1 MEQRGLVFEE
11 NRVRKGEMGRG
22 VAPAPKTELPGVLAA
37 LEQPPNNFPAPPQTF
52 PSAGEAPPPPRAPAE
67 HPPGAAGA
75 AAGKGRA
82 ERGREGGRELR
93 AVRSPAGLLP
103 GGSEPLPA
111 PGTVRAGDP
120 RRGGRGVPG
129 TPLRNGVGGSGEKG
143 VPSLPLGLGELAES
157 LAEVVEG
164 AVGLRLGRDA
174 LRPGGAG
181 PDVRAGGRQHG
192 LAFVQ
197 PPPQL
202 LDLLVLLPQAPLQL
216 LDPLLFQQQQLG
228 EVPFQLG
235 HFGGAG
241 PVPLSWS
248 GSRAGAGAGERLR
261 PPRLRAAAPASPRQ
275 RRAGRGASENR
286 PENSGQQGKR
296 RRGKKDKKRGKSSC
310 ATLRGWDPGNSNNY
324 HVIAG

>member
-22 VAPAPKTELPGVLAA
+22 VAPAPRTELPGVLAA
-37 LEQPPNNFPAPPQTF
+37 LEQQPNNFPAPPQTF

-129 TPLRNGVGGSGEKG
+129 TPLRNGVGGNGEKG

-241 PVPLSWS
+241 PVPLSPGQGQGRGS
-248 GSRAGAGAGERLR
+248 GCARPGSEQRPRHRPASAEPAEGPAKTAPKTAANKGKGGGEKRTRKGERALV
-261 PPRLRAAAPASPRQ
+261 PLCE
-275 RRAGRGASENR
+275 AGILEI
-286 PENSGQQGKR
+286 
-296 RRGKKDKKRGKSSC
+296 
-310 ATLRGWDPGNSNNY
+310 AT
-324 HVIAG
+324 ITM